1 MKKFFIIFLAVML
14 YIPING
20 FAQNKDYLD
29 SIVVTATR
37 SEIPLGDTI
46 VPVIVINRDQI
57 KQSQAKD
64 LSELLRFES
73 GLDIGRNGGPG
84 QATSLFFRGT
94 ESTDVVR

>member
-37 SEIPLGDTI
+37 SEIPLDDTI

-64 LSELLRFES
+64 LSELLRFLYFSEC
-73 GLDIGRNGGPG
+73 LPCLRHK
-84 QATSLFFRGT
+84 ATDSELLI
-94 ESTDVVR
+94 DL